1 MKHIPRRS
9 FLKNAG
15 QAAAL
20 GYLGS
25 NLLAA
30 SARVALIADPADPLV
45 ATPPIQWAL
54 GELKQAIEAKGAACA
69 IVPSANEFAMA
80 IVVANRPSPRE
91 GFRITPETISS
102 KPGLRVSASDSR
114 GCVYALTELADRV
127 RHGGDPVAALRQ
139 AGPISSEPANTIRS
153 IARAFVDDV
162 EDKPW
167 YYDRDFWREYLTA
180 LVTNRFNR
188 FSLTFGFGYDFPR
201 NVVGDYF
208 HLPYPYLL
216 DVPGYKVRVVPLDN
230 AERDRNLETLRF
242 IGEETARRGLE
253 FQLGLWT
260 HAYQWT
266 DSPHSQH
273 HIEGLTPDTH
283 AAYCRDALALLL
295 KTCPA
300 IQGLTMRVHGE
311 SGIPEGSYD
320 FWRTVFQGIVRA
332 GRPIEIDM
340 HAKGIDDKMIRVAAE
355 TGLPVKI
362 SPKYWAEHM
371 GLGYHQA
378 AIRELEMPQSG
389 HEDDPLFSLSN
400 GSRRFLRYGYGDLFR
415 EGRNYG
421 VLFRIWP
428 GTQRMLLWG
437 DPSMAAA
444 YGRASH
450 FAGASGI
457 EICEPLFFKGRQ
469 GTGKPGGRCGY
480 ADASLNPNGGDW
492 RKYEYTYRVWGRL
505 LYDPQADPDQWRRY
519 LRTEFGSASR
529 NVEDGLANASRVLP
543 MLTTAHLPSA
553 SNLGYWVEVPAN
565 MPMAEG
571 GAPVP
576 YSDTPVPK
584 RFGTVSPLDPE
595 LFSSIAEHTEELLKQ
610 QRSGK
615 YSPIEVA
622 QYFADWTAAAGR
634 AIDAARRQV
643 PSATDPGFR
652 RVEEDVRIQ
661 IGLGQ
666 FYAAKLR
673 AGVLFELYRRTGNPK
688 SHEEAVKAYRKA
700 RDVWAAMASR
710 AAGVYVSD
718 LTYGQA
724 PVRRGHWM
732 DRIPAI
738 DRDLA
743 VVEGAHFDA
752 ATEPAERVLAAIA
765 QATGR
770 PARPSFRC
778 THNPPRSFKPGN
790 EVRLTIAVDG
800 GADSAVKLHYRRVN
814 QAERWQAI
822 EMQNSGAT
830 FHAVIPAVYT
840 ESPFAF
846 QYYFEIH
853 QGPTSAG
860 LYPGFDEVFANQPY
874 FVLARG

>member
-1 MKHIPRRS
+1 MKRRS

-15 QAAAL
+15 QAAAF
-20 GYLGS
+20 GYIGS
-25 NLLAA
+25 NLVAA
-30 SARVALIADPADPLV
+30 SGRVALIANPSDPLV
-45 ATPPIQWAL
+45 ASVPVQWAL
-54 GELKQAIEAKGAACA
+54 GELRQAIEVKSAACA
-69 IVPSANEFAMA
+69 IVPSASAGDFSFG
-80 IVVANRPSPRE
+80 ILLANAPSPRE
-91 GFRITPETISS
+91 GFRIAPEAISS
-102 KPGLRVSASDSR
+102 KPGLRVSASDPR

-127 RHGGDPVAALRQ
+127 RHGADPVAALTL
-139 AGPISSEPANTIRS
+139 AGPVSGQPANTVRS
-153 IARAFVDDV
+153 IARAFVDDI

-167 YYDRDFWREYLTA
+167 YYDREFWRDYLTA

-216 DVPGYKVRVVPLDN
+216 DVPGYKVRVVPLDD

-266 DSPHSQH
+266 DSPRAQH
-273 HIEGLTPDTH
+273 HIDGLTPETH

-295 KTCPA
+295 KTVPSV
-300 IQGLTMRVHGE
+300 QGLTMRVHGE

-340 HAKGIDDKMIRVAAE
+340 HAKGIDDKMIAVAAE
-355 TGLPVKI
+355 TGMPIKI

-371 GLGYHQA
+371 GVGYHQA
-378 AIRELEMPQSG
+378 AIRELEMPQAG
-389 HEDDPLFSLSN
+389 HENDPLFSLSN

-450 FAGASGI
+450 FMGASGI
-457 EICEPLFFKGRQ
+457 DICEPLFFKGRQ

-480 ADASLNPNGGDW
+480 ADASLNPKGGDW

-519 LRTEFGSASR
+519 LRTEFGPASA
-529 NVEDGLANASRVLP
+529 NVENALANASRVLP

-595 LFSSIAEHTEELLKQ
+595 LFSSIIEHTEEILKQ
-610 QRSGK
+610 ERSGK
-615 YSPIEVA
+615 YSPIEIA
-622 QYFADWTAAAGR
+622 QYFEDWTDAAGR
-634 AIDAARRQV
+634 AIDSARRQT
-643 PSATDPGFR
+643 PSASDPAFR

-673 AGVLFELYRRTGNPK
+673 AGVLFELYRRTGDAK
-688 SHEEAVKAYRKA
+688 TREQAIAQYRKA
-700 RDVWAAMASR
+700 RDVWAAMAQR

-732 DRIPAI
+732 DRLPAI

-743 VVEGAHFDA
+743 AVEAAHFDA
-752 ATEPAERVLAAIA
+752 SPDAAGRVADAMA
-765 QATGR
+765 QALGR
-770 PARPSFRC
+770 PSRPSFRC
-778 THNPPRSFKPGN
+778 THNPPRSFKPGSQ
-790 EVRLTIAVDG
+790 VALTIAVEG
-800 GADSAVKLHYRRVN
+800 GAAPTVKLRYRQVS
-814 QAERWQAI
+814 QAERWQSVD
-822 EMQNSGAT
+822 MQNSRAA
-830 FHAVIPAVYT
+830 FHAVIPAAYT
-840 ESPFAF
+840 ESRFAL
-846 QYYFEIH
+846 QYYFEIRH
-853 QGPTSAG
+853 GAGSAG
-860 LYPGFDEVFANQPY
+860 LYPGFDAVFANQPY
-874 FVLARG
+874 FVVARG

>member
-1 MKHIPRRS
+1 MKQIPRRS

-15 QAAAL
+15 RAAAL

-25 NLLAA
+25 NLAAA
-30 SARVALIADPADPLV
+30 SGRVALIADPADPLV
-45 ATPPIQWAL
+45 TSPPVQWAL
-54 GELKQAIEAKGAACA
+54 GELKQAIEAKGAACV
-69 IVPSANEFAMA
+69 IVPSATEFALA
-80 IVVANRPSPRE
+80 IVVANRPSPTE
-91 GFRITPETISS
+91 GFRMSAEAVSS

-114 GCVYALTELADRV
+114 GFVYALTELADRV
-127 RHGGDPVAALRQ
+127 RHGGDPVAALTLS
-139 AGPISSEPANTIRS
+139 GPVSGQPANTVRS

-167 YYDRDFWREYLTA
+167 YYDRDFWRDYLTA

-216 DVPGYKVRVVPLDN
+216 DVPGYKVRVVPLEE
-230 AERDRNLETLRF
+230 AERDRNLETLQF

-273 HIEGLTPDTH
+273 HIEGLTPETH

-295 KTCPA
+295 KTVPA

-340 HAKGIDDKMIRVAAE
+340 HAKGIDDKMIQVAAE

-378 AIRELEMPQSG
+378 AIRELEMPKAG
-389 HEDDPLFSLSN
+389 HENDPLFALSN

-437 DPSMAAA
+437 DPAMAAA

-469 GTGKPGGRCGY
+469 GTGRPGGRCGY
-480 ADASLNPNGGDW
+480 ADASLNPKGGDW
-492 RKYEYTYRVWGRL
+492 RKYEYTYRVWGHL
-505 LYDPQADPDQWRRY
+505 LYDPQSDPDQWRRY
-519 LRTEFGSASR
+519 LRTEFGPAARS
-529 NVEDGLANASRVLP
+529 VEDAVSNASRVLP

-553 SNLGYWVEVPAN
+553 SNLGYWAEVPAN

-595 LFSSIAEHTEELLKQ
+595 LFSSIVEHTEELLKP

-622 QYFADWTAAAGR
+622 QHFEDWTAAAGR
-634 AIDAARRQV
+634 AIDAARRQAR
-643 PSATDPGFR
+643 SATDPAFR
-652 RVEEDVRIQ
+652 RVEEDLRLQ

-673 AGVLFELYRRTGNPK
+673 AGVLFELYRRTGNPA
-688 SHEEAVKAYRKA
+688 SHDEAVRAYRRA
-700 RDVWAAMASR
+700 RDVWAAMAQR

-724 PVRRGHWM
+724 PVRRGHWV
-732 DRIPAI
+732 DRLPAI

-743 VVEGAHFDA
+743 AVEAAYFDA
-752 ATEPAERVLAAIA
+752 ATEPAERVLTAIA
-765 QATGR
+765 RATGR
-770 PARPSFRC
+770 PSRPTFRC
-778 THNPPRSFKPGN
+778 THNPPASFKPGN
-790 EVRLTIAVDG
+790 QVALTVAVQD
-800 GADSAVKLHYRRVN
+800 GADSAVKLHYRQVN

-822 EMQNSGAT
+822 DMQKSGAT
-830 FHAVIPAVYT
+830 FQAVIPGPYT
-840 ESPFAF
+840 ESPFAL

-853 QGPTSAG
+853 QGRASAG

-874 FVLARG
+874 FVLARA